1 MERKSFFFKIGKQIN
16 AFVSFFNSFFFL
28 KNLRVLTRS
37 KVRFLLILKFYLYNI
52 KNFFKLYNS
61 HIHMYEIYCDK
72 IQRYNLP

>member
-52 KNFFKLYNS
+52 NIFF
-61 HIHMYEIYCDK
+61 
-72 IQRYNLP
+72 